1 MKQLNIE
8 NYEVLK
14 DYEDILTFKELQE
27 VLKIGRSKTYQL
39 LQSGTIKSIRIG
51 TEYRIPKPYVI
62 NYLYQNS
69 TE

>member
-1 MKQLNIE
+1 MLKMDQQ
-8 NYEVLK
+8 YEILK
-14 DYEDILTFKELQE
+14 DYKDVLTFSELKK
-27 VLKIGRSKTYQL
+27 VLRIGKSKTYQL
-39 LQSGTIKSIRIG
+39 LRDGTIKSIRIG

>member
-39 LQSGTIKSIRIG
+39 LQSETIKSIRIG